1 MTETVPTPQG
11 IPIISADPFALENLV
26 EPHALHEQLREAGP
40 VVYLEHYGIWGM
52 ARYEQVNAALNDWKT
67 FSSAA
72 GVGLSD
78 LRKEKSWR
86 PHTSLLLEEDP
97 PVHTRAREVVNPVLS
112 PRALQAR
119 RELFEREASA
129 LVDRLAPL
137 ESFDGVTQLAQ
148 TYVLKVF
155 GDAVGIQEEG
165 REHLLAY
172 GDLVSNAFGPRNQW
186 LEASMVNVTGVQ
198 QWIADNCR
206 REVLRPGGFGA
217 QIWESAAANK
227 VSDEWAALL
236 VRSLL
241 AAGIETTVYGIVATL
256 YALVT
261 YADQWRALR
270 EDPSLAAAAFEE
282 ALRWWSPIQTFFRT
296 TTCLVEIAG
305 RQIPAGEKV
314 LLFFGA
320 ANRDPRRWSDP
331 HRFDIKRTT
340 VGHVGFGMGIHR
352 CIGLSVARVE
362 AEVLLTTLA
371 RRVERLELAGQ
382 PHPRPN
388 NTWRAWRSLP
398 LTLRIST

>member
-1 MTETVPTPQG
+1 MTETVPTPERV
-11 IPIISADPFALENLV
+11 PIISADPFTQENLV

-52 ARYEQVNAALNDWKT
+52 ARYEQVNAALKDWRT

-78 LRKEKSWR
+78 FRKEKPWR
-86 PHTSLLLEEDP
+86 PPSLLLEHDP

-119 RELFEREASA
+119 RALFEREASA
-129 LVDRLAPL
+129 LVDRLATL
-137 ESFDGVTQLAQ
+137 ERFDGVTQLAEM
-148 TYVLKVF
+148 YVLKVF

-172 GDLVSNAFGPRNQW
+172 GALAFNAFGPRNH
-186 LEASMVNVTGVQ
+186 LVEASLVQATGVQ

-236 VRSLL
+236 VRPLL
-241 AAGIETTVYGIVATL
+241 AAGIDTTVNGIVATL
-256 YALVT
+256 YALIT
-261 YADQWRALR
+261 YPDQWRVLR

-282 ALRWWSPIQTFFRT
+282 ALRWWSPVQTFFRT
-296 TTCLVEIAG
+296 TTCPVEMAG
-305 RQIPAGEKV
+305 TPIPAGKKV
-314 LLFFGA
+314 VLFLGA

-331 HRFDIKRTT
+331 DRFDLKRNT

-371 RRVERLELAGQ
+371 RRVKRLELAGQ
-382 PHPRPN
+382 PQPRPN
-388 NTWRAWRSLP
+388 NTLLAWRSLP
-398 LTLRIST
+398 LTLRIDNA